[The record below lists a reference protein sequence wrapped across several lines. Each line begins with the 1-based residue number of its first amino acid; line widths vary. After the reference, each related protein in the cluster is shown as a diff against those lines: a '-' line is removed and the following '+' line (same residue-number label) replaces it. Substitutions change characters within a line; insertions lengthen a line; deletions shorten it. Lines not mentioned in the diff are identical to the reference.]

1 MEPKKIA
8 KRYLKTWFI
17 IDFLSS
23 IPMDYIF
30 LIVEESGQVF
40 QLARTGR
47 ALKVIRF
54 VKLLSLFKLLRISRL
69 VRYVYQLQKV
79 NFFVFHLTFYFLFQ
93 FKTF

>member
-1 MEPKKIA
+1 
-8 KRYLKTWFI
+8 
-17 IDFLSS
+17 
-23 IPMDYIF
+23 MDYIF
-30 LIVEESGQVF
+30 LIVEESGEVF

-79 NFFVFHLTFYFLFQ
+79 YFSKFFISYFTLFLI
-93 FKTF
+93 K